1 MELVAVQPE
10 RVEVALHFDK
20 PFTSDNDLS
29 FLLEPRGGGTHV
41 TWRMTGQVEG
51 VMMSLF
57 TRVMSMDRLV
67 GKDFE
72 RGLDRLDVVASR
84 G

>member
-1 MELVAVQPE
+1 MVKVGEE
-10 RVEVALHFDK
+10 RIDVALHFDK
-20 PFTSDNDLS
+20 PFTSDNDLT
-29 FLLEPRGGGTHV
+29 FLLEPQGTGTHF
-41 TWRMTGQVEG
+41 TWRMTGQRPL
-51 VMMSLF
+51 VMRLAGSLLN
-57 TRVMSMDRLV
+57 MDRLV